1 MEENRTRVSE
11 SARQGNGGGVGIG
24 TRDVSLHGK
33 TMDYLGPLPER
44 RYAQT
49 LNQQRSNAGRDDTL
63 RTVFPFAALQCS
75 AQTNSKVQ
83 SMSRDLTGSILLSM
97 QRWFAAG

>member
-49 LNQQRSNAGRDDTL
+49 LNQQRSNAGRDDTP

-75 AQTNSKVQ
+75 AQSNSKVQ
-83 SMSRDLTGSILLSM
+83 L
-97 QRWFAAG
+97 